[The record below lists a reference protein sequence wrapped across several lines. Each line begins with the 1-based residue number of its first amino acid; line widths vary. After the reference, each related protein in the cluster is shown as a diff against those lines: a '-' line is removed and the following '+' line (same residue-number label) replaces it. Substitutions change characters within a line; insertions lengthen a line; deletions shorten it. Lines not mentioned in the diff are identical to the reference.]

1 MKLTRDEWQARIQD
15 NKITSEDLERI
26 VRDQEDAEK
35 YRQLKEKIKQIEND
49 SYLLDRLDACDT
61 SGASEILREFLDSK

>member
-1 MKLTRDEWQARIQD
+1 VKLTRDEWQARIQD
-15 NKITSEDLERI
+15 NKITSEDLEQI